1 MTLPKIIT
9 DRFGSQADAMRSLA
23 MIFIIGLTFALAWLN
38 VGGAWA
44 SSGNLAL
51 TICILFAELLAAICM
66 GLIILARTWP
76 RKVVGSLIFAALI
89 WVCLENGLAAIKLS
103 FDEVFVADSQTL
115 RDRSAL
121 AAEEAAQLQTAATG
135 AVQSTGSEL
144 ERVRQEIA
152 DLKIEQET
160 LANNSPEGI
169 ERAQRELQAKGL
181 YNFRVDGIADAE
193 TEKARRERGEQVQ
206 RELAKL
212 KVREEGMMGG
222 IAPPAVTAT
231 SQKRLE
237 QIELDAKAREVSE
250 KLFWAYFLL
259 FGLEGARSFGVWA
272 FLMNATSKN
281 ETRRQELLDDI
292 AHADL
297 EARLARAR
305 AGIPPGVDPV
315 ELERREAT
323 PVTTK
328 AVVTPPPPTEI
339 ATPIPPVIDTPIPAP
354 VEIVAPEATPD
365 TTETVVTPLPVVE
378 EPPAP
383 PVAEQGAGEGTVLA
397 TGSPVVE
404 LEPLPGPPEPPVPG
418 RKGGLATQFYDR
430 ADADPAKIP
439 VGDWAERDGHVKGA
453 AA

>member
-9 DRFGSQADAMRSLA
+9 DRFGTQADAMRSLA
-23 MIFIIGLTFALAWLN
+23 LVFIIGLTFALAWLN

-51 TICILFAELLAAICM
+51 TICILFAEMLAAICM

-89 WVCLENGLAAIKLS
+89 WVCLENGLAAIKIS
-103 FDEVFVADSQTL
+103 FSDVFVADSQTL

-121 AAEEAAQLQTAATG
+121 AAEEAAQLQAAATG
-135 AVQSTGSEL
+135 AVQSTGGEL

-160 LANNSPEGI
+160 LSNNSPEGI

-212 KVREEGMMGG
+212 KVREEGLMGG
-222 IAPPAVTAT
+222 VAPPAVTAT
-231 SQKRLE
+231 SAKRLE

-315 ELERREAT
+315 ELERQEAA
-323 PVTTK
+323 PVTTE
-328 AVVTPPPPTEI
+328 AVVTP
-339 ATPIPPVIDTPIPAP
+339 APAP
-354 VEIVAPEATPD
+354 VEEIAPEATPD
-365 TTETVVTPLPVVE
+365 TTEAVVTPPPVVE
-378 EPPAP
+378 KPPAP
-383 PVAEQGAGEGTVLA
+383 PVVEEVAGEGPVLA

-430 ADADPAKIP
+430 GDADPAKIP
-439 VGDWAERDGHVKGA
+439 VGDWAARDGHITEEA
-453 AA
+453 A

>member
-9 DRFGSQADAMRSLA
+9 DRFGTQADVMRSLA

-76 RKVVGSLIFAALI
+76 RKLVGSLIFAALI

-103 FDEVFVADSQTL
+103 FSDVFVADSQTL

-144 ERVRQEIA
+144 ERVRTDIA
-152 DLKIEQET
+152 ELKAERVMLSAQ
-160 LANNSPEGI
+160 SPEGI
-169 ERAQRELQAKGL
+169 QKAQSHLQSLGL
-181 YNFRVDGIADAE
+181 YFGREDGISDTQ
-193 TEKARRERGEQVQ
+193 TESARRQRGEQIAGELSVLTQ
-206 RELAKL
+206 REQGLMSGAP
-212 KVREEGMMGG
+212 
-222 IAPPAVTAT
+222 PPAVTAT
-231 SQKRLE
+231 SAKRLE

-250 KLFWAYFLL
+250 KLFWSYFLL
-259 FGLEGARSFGVWA
+259 FALEGARSFGVWA
-272 FLMNATSKN
+272 FLMNATSRN

-315 ELERREAT
+315 ELERQEAT
-323 PVTTK
+323 PVTTE
-328 AVVTPPPPTEI
+328 AVVTP
-339 ATPIPPVIDTPIPAP
+339 APAP
-354 VEIVAPEATPD
+354 VEEIAPEATPD
-365 TTETVVTPLPVVE
+365 TTETVVTPPPVVE
-378 EPPAP
+378 EPLAP
-383 PVAEQGAGEGTVLA
+383 PVAEQGAGEGPVLA
-397 TGSPVVE
+397 SGSPVVE

-418 RKGGLATQFYDR
+418 RKGGLATQFSNR
-430 ADADPAKIP
+430 GDADPAKIP
-439 VGDWAERDGHVKGA
+439 VGDWAARDGHITEQA
-453 AA
+453 A

>member
-9 DRFGSQADAMRSLA
+9 DRFGTQADVMRSLA

-76 RKVVGSLIFAALI
+76 RKLVGSLIFAALI
-89 WVCLENGLAAIKLS
+89 WVCLENGLAAIKIS
-103 FDEVFVADSQTL
+103 FSDVFVADSQTL

-121 AAEEAAQLQTAATG
+121 AAEEAAQLQAAATG
-135 AVQSTGSEL
+135 AVQSTGGEL
-144 ERVRQEIA
+144 ERVRSEIA

-181 YNFRVDGIADAE
+181 YNYRVDGIADAE

-212 KVREEGMMGG
+212 KVREEGLMGG
-222 IAPPAVTAT
+222 AAPPAVTAT
-231 SQKRLE
+231 TQKRLE

-250 KLFWAYFLL
+250 KLFWSYFLL

-272 FLMNATSKN
+272 FLMNATSRN

-315 ELERREAT
+315 ELERQEAT

-328 AVVTPPPPTEI
+328 ADVTP
-339 ATPIPPVIDTPIPAP
+339 APAP
-354 VEIVAPEATPD
+354 VEEIAPEATPD
-365 TTETVVTPLPVVE
+365 TTETVVTPPPVVE

-383 PVAEQGAGEGTVLA
+383 PVVEQGAGEGPVLA
-397 TGSPVVE
+397 SGSPVVE

-418 RKGGLATQFYDR
+418 RKGGLATQFSNR
-430 ADADPAKIP
+430 GDADPAKIP
-439 VGDWAERDGHVKGA
+439 VGDWAARDGHITEQA
-453 AA
+453 A

>member
-1 MTLPKIIT
+1 MTLPKVIT

-76 RKVVGSLIFAALI
+76 RKIVGSLIFAALI

-144 ERVRQEIA
+144 ERVRDSIA
-152 DLKIEQET
+152 KAELEQQ
-160 LANNSPEGI
+160 LMASQSPEKIREAQALLLAKGKYYGSVDGVRSTLT
-169 ERAQRELQAKGL
+169 EAATRARGEELAGELATLKQREA
-181 YNFRVDGIADAE
+181 
-193 TEKARRERGEQVQ
+193 
-206 RELAKL
+206 
-212 KVREEGMMGG
+212 GMMSGA
-222 IAPPAVTAT
+222 APPAVTAT
-231 SQKRLE
+231 SAKRLE

-272 FLMNATSKN
+272 FLMNATSRN

-328 AVVTPPPPTEI
+328 AVVTPPP
-339 ATPIPPVIDTPIPAP
+339 VIDPPISVIDPPIPAP
-354 VEIVAPEATPD
+354 VEIVAPKATPD
-365 TTETVVTPLPVVE
+365 TTEAVVTTTEAVTPAPAEPVVE
-378 EPPAP
+378 EK
-383 PVAEQGAGEGTVLA
+383 VAEDPVLA
-397 TGSPVVE
+397 TESPVVE

-430 ADADPAKIP
+430 AEADPAKIP

>member
-1 MTLPKIIT
+1 MTLPKVIT

-23 MIFIIGLTFALAWLN
+23 MIFIVGLTFALAWLN

-76 RKVVGSLIFAALI
+76 RKIVGSLIFAALI

-103 FDEVFVADSQTL
+103 FSDVFVADSQTL

-144 ERVRQEIA
+144 ERVRDSIA
-152 DLKIEQET
+152 KVELEQK
-160 LANNSPEGI
+160 LMASQSPEKIREAQSLLLAQGKYYGSVDGVRSTLT
-169 ERAQRELQAKGL
+169 EAATRARGEELAGELATLKQREA
-181 YNFRVDGIADAE
+181 
-193 TEKARRERGEQVQ
+193 
-206 RELAKL
+206 
-212 KVREEGMMGG
+212 GMMSGA
-222 IAPPAVTAT
+222 APPAVTAT
-231 SQKRLE
+231 SAKRLE

-272 FLMNATSKN
+272 FLMNATSRN
-281 ETRRQELLDDI
+281 ETRRQEMLDDI

-305 AGIPPGVDPV
+305 AGIPAGVDPV
-315 ELERREAT
+315 ELERREAA

-328 AVVTPPPPTEI
+328 ADVTQPPPTEI
-339 ATPIPPVIDTPIPAP
+339 ATPIPPVIDTPILAP

-365 TTETVVTPLPVVE
+365 TTETVVTPTETATPAPDEPVVE
-378 EPPAP
+378 EKA
-383 PVAEQGAGEGTVLA
+383 AEGPVLA

-404 LEPLPGPPEPPVPG
+404 LEPLPGPPELPVPG

-430 ADADPAKIP
+430 AEADPAKIP

-453 AA
+453 AT